1 MQSSNCA
8 NSLNGLGSDAIGEQS
23 PLLCGAVTLNLDSEL
38 MPKADPLDFVNTDCR
53 LFFSLSKI
61 KGTQVKSGFYLLI
74 KYSHSLLM
82 QDTVHVYY
90 HNFHCYCCSYLWG
103 KNTPLKYTFQMAVFK
118 MGLQRPNEDEC
129 FTSSVSMALPHCWV
143 TRGRNVWGG
152 RVSTKLHFR

>member
-74 KYSHSLLM
+74 KYSRSLLM

-90 HNFHCYCCSYLWG
+90 HNFHCYCCSYL
-103 KNTPLKYTFQMAVFK
+103 
-118 MGLQRPNEDEC
+118 
-129 FTSSVSMALPHCWV
+129 
-143 TRGRNVWGG
+143 
-152 RVSTKLHFR
+152 